1 MNIVGELFGE
11 GKMFLPQVVKTARI
25 MKQAVAFLQPII
37 EKENAQGGST
47 KAGKMLIATVKGD
60 VHDIGKNIVSVI
72 MSCNNYDVVDLGVM
86 VPTEQIIEAAIKEQ
100 PDVIGLSG
108 LITPSLEEMCHVAA
122 EMEKHGLKIP
132 IVIGGA
138 TTSKIHT
145 AVKIAP
151 NYSEPVVYVKDA
163 SQNITILSQLLN
175 KNNKEAFVSKLNTEY
190 QALRDERAEKTV
202 NLTDLEE
209 ARKNKPNLF

>member
-1 MNIVGELFGE
+1 M
-11 GKMFLPQVVKTARI
+11 A
-25 MKQAVAFLQPII
+25 
-37 EKENAQGGST
+37 
-47 KAGKMLIATVKGD
+47 
-60 VHDIGKNIVSVI
+60 
-72 MSCNNYDVVDLGVM
+72 CNNYEVIDLGVM
-86 VPTEQIIEAAIKEQ
+86 VPTETIIEAAIKEK

-151 NYSEPVVYVKDA
+151 CYSAPVIYVKDA

-175 KNNKEAFVSKLNTEY
+175 SNTKEAFIAGIRAEY
-190 QALRDERAEKTV
+190 AALREQRAGKTV
-202 NLTDLEE
+202 NLTNLEE